1 MGNISPKEA
10 FAASMAEAQRRANIA
25 STLGLSLQERVQ
37 ILKVWILPVV
47 LLTAS
52 AYYPDPVVISSL
64 TTVFN
69 TTLGFDSWGI
79 TIQQMAKM
87 KTEGGHELASP
98 YVWLM
103 TQAGSAFSSYVSF
116 PSIFT
121 TPLRLEFDLWARK
134 YGVDCQQASLPY
146 LSLGPVPT
154 KTMGFLAHS
163 LKAFSK
169 ARQHVL
175 DGPRKNAVLL
185 DMPLW
190 HNSVFTNSKSNT
202 YYCPSLIR
210 TGVTRVKHLYNEA
223 LDPNDSILAK
233 LALTWQ
239 PVYRLSLKSYT
250 RLPISL
256 WSLPSTW
263 STAWGTSAFL
273 KKAASSVPAESRQ
286 EPQVWASFWTSK
298 FPPSILSFVY
308 QALWKK
314 LKVGD
319 RLKSWTNQPK
329 LPRLSQARN
338 GGACTALVCLPPP
351 HP

>member
-47 LLTAS
+47 LLTAR

-134 YGVDCQQASLPY
+134 YGVDCQQASLSY

-210 TGVTRVKHLYNEA
+210 TGVTRVKHVQG
-223 LDPNDSILAK
+223 PGGPGGTKVSRVSK
-233 LALTWQ
+233 
-239 PVYRLSLKSYT
+239 LSLLVGS
-250 RLPISL
+250 R
-256 WSLPSTW
+256 STTTH
-263 STAWGTSAFL
+263 S
-273 KKAASSVPAESRQ
+273 
-286 EPQVWASFWTSK
+286 
-298 FPPSILSFVY
+298 
-308 QALWKK
+308 
-314 LKVGD
+314 
-319 RLKSWTNQPK
+319 
-329 LPRLSQARN
+329 
-338 GGACTALVCLPPP
+338 LPPP
-351 HP
+351 LTRAPHPSLSSSLLSPLSLSPPLFFTPHVGPQWVIWLEYQGSTECKYKYEHGEEY